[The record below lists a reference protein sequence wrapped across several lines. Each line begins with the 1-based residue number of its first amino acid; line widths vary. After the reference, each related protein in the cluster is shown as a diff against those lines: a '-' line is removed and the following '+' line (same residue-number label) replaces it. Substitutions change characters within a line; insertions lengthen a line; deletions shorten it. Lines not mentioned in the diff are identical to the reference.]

1 MAVIDAGSNP
11 ADPPEGGAK
20 GRRAVVLAAALILAE
35 IVSSFESTMIYAGLA
50 TFYKTFGDPVGVGW
64 LITSFMLVATISAA
78 ICGRLGDIYGRQQV
92 LIIVM
97 VIAACGSAVSAFSSD
112 LTWVIVGRAIQGVAG
127 AILPLC
133 YGLVREHF
141 PTARVPLMIGIVSG
155 TASAGA
161 LGGLIVGGLIIDYAS
176 WRGIFIASGALAVMC
191 IAVVLWVMPPSKPNP
206 VGSRL
211 DWTGA
216 FLFCA
221 SIGMILYAIGL
232 GEKGNWGDAEQLG
245 WAAGGVVVLAAW
257 AFWELRHP
265 LPMIDVRLMFDR
277 QIGLTLAIL
286 LIAAIAT
293 LNVPQI
299 VLVMV
304 QQPVSTGV
312 GLGISATASGF
323 INAPLPI
330 AGIIAS
336 PLVGWLAGRHGA
348 RTGMIFAMAISTA
361 GWLGLWFDHGSVGII
376 MVWMAMIGFATG
388 ALMAA
393 APSLVVEVAP
403 HERTSEATGLAQIV
417 RKIGMACGAQL
428 IAVSLASSTIV
439 ADGGVFP
446 DAGAYQMTYEWLV
459 MANAAALLL
468 AFFLPRRNRPQAR
481 KKPLPVLGPA
491 RQGQLG

>member
-1 MAVIDAGSNP
+1 MAISDAGES
-11 ADPPEGGAK
+11 DSGIQEGDAK
-20 GRRAVVLAAALILAE
+20 GRRAFALAGALVLAE

-92 LIIVM
+92 LLIVM
-97 VIAACGSAVSAFSSD
+97 LIAACGSVVSAFSND

-161 LGGLIVGGLIIDYAS
+161 LGGLIVGGLIIDYYS
-176 WRGIFIASGALAVMC
+176 WHGIFIASGALAALC
-191 IAVVLWVMPPSKPNP
+191 IVVVLWVMPPSKPNP

-216 FLFCA
+216 VLFCA
-221 SIGMILYAIGL
+221 AVGMVLYAIGL
-232 GEKGNWGDAEQLG
+232 GEKGNWGDARQLG
-245 WAAGGVVVLAAW
+245 WAAAGLVGIAVW

-265 LPMIDVRLMFDR
+265 LPMIDVRLMFNR
-277 QIGLTLAIL
+277 QIGLTLVIL

-293 LNVPQI
+293 MNVPQI

-312 GLGISATASGF
+312 GLGLSATASGF
-323 INAPLPI
+323 INAPLPL
-330 AGIIAS
+330 AGIVAS
-336 PLVGWLAGRHGA
+336 PLVGWFAGRRGA
-348 RTGMIFAMAISTA
+348 RTGMIFAMAISTS
-361 GWLGLWFDHGSVGII
+361 GWLGMSIDHGSVGIV
-376 MVWMAMIGFATG
+376 MVWMSMIGFGIG

-428 IAVSLASSTIV
+428 IAVSLASSTIE

-459 MANAAALLL
+459 MLNAAALLL
-468 AFFLPRRNRPQAR
+468 AFFLPRRSRPQGR
-481 KKPLPVLGPA
+481 TNVFPVFRRA
-491 RQGQLG
+491 RQA